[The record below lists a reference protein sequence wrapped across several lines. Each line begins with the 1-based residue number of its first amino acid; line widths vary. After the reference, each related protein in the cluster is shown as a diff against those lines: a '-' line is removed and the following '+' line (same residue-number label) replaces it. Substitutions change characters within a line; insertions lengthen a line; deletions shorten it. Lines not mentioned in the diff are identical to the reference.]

1 MLPLLVRTSVFRK
14 RRRRRCRRA
23 GIFFRLFGF
32 IFVLI
37 FFSLGGFRY
46 SRGQIS
52 RKRPFLWKR
61 RA

>member
-1 MLPLLVRTSVFRK
+1 MLPLLVRTNVFRK
-14 RRRRRCRRA
+14 RRKSRCRRA
-23 GIFFRLFGF
+23 GIFFRFFGF
-32 IFVLI
+32 ISIPI

>member
-14 RRRRRCRRA
+14 SRRRRCRRA
-23 GIFFRLFGF
+23 GIFRFFGF
-32 IFVLI
+32 ISILI
-37 FFSLGGFRY
+37 FFSLRGFRY